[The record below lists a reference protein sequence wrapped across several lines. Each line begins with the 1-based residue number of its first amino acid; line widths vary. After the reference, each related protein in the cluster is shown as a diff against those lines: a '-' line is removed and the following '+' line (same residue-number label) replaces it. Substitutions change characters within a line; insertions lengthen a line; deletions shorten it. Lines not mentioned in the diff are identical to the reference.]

1 MHSFMFQKSGSI
13 KLLESVNH
21 SFMKFLSMLRS
32 KNILASSYPARRVWQ
47 DQSVDIRTVNHNEL
61 TNVEVVD
68 MPVYKVEIC
77 GVNTAKLPLLS
88 NEEKE
93 ALFKRILDGDME
105 AREQYIKGNLR
116 LVLSVIQRFS
126 GNHENVDDLFQIGC
140 IGLIKAIDNFDI
152 TQNVKFSTY
161 AVPMI
166 LGEVRRYLRDNNSI
180 RVSRS
185 LRDTAYK
192 AIYTRENLVKKNQ
205 KEPTICEIAQEIGM
219 SKEEVAYALDAIQ
232 SPVSLYEPVYT
243 DGGDPLY
250 VMDQISDKKSTEEN
264 WVEEISLNEAMK
276 RLPERERHIIDMRFF
291 EGKTQMEVAE
301 EIHISQA
308 QVSRLEKNALKS
320 MRNYLN

>member
-1 MHSFMFQKSGSI
+1 MAG
-13 KLLESVNH
+13 
-21 SFMKFLSMLRS
+21 
-32 KNILASSYPARRVWQ
+32 
-47 DQSVDIRTVNHNEL
+47 
-61 TNVEVVD
+61 
-68 MPVYKVEIC
+68 YKVEIC
-77 GVNTAKLPLLS
+77 GVNTAKLPLLT

-93 ALFKRILDGDME
+93 ALFQRILQGDEE

-126 GNHENVDDLFQIGC
+126 SSNENVDDLFQIGC

-152 TQNVKFSTY
+152 TQNVRFSTY

-192 AIYTRENLVKKNQ
+192 AIYAREGLTRKNSR
-205 KEPTICEIAQEIGM
+205 EPTLMEIAQEIGI
-219 SKEEVAYALDAIQ
+219 SKEDITYALDAIQ
-232 SPVSLYEPVYT
+232 SPVSLYEPIYT

-250 VMDQISDKKSTEEN
+250 VMDQIKDKQSSEEN
-264 WVEEISLNEAMK
+264 WVEEISLREAMN
-276 RLPERERHIIDMRFF
+276 RLPGRERHIIDLRFF
-291 EGKTQMEVAE
+291 EGKTQTEVAE

-308 QVSRLEKNALKS
+308 QVSRLEKNALKT